1 MTSVKI
7 IGGNGF
13 NEGGAV
19 TFTTPTG
26 VVSQLPNPALD
37 RQNLPR
43 DYNMYG
49 IVEYA
54 VISAGAVTQLIK
66 AGIAGRQIEVI
77 SYAFV
82 CDNSTVVTFKSN
94 TNAISGGFPIATNGG
109 ISSPSGGEDGL
120 MITAVGEALNITN
133 TVGNIAGHITYRII

>member
-66 AGIAGRQIEVI
+66 SGIAGRQIEVL
-77 SYAFV
+77 SYVFV
-82 CDNSTVVTFKSN
+82 CDDVTLVTFKSG
-94 TNAISGGFPIATNGG
+94 TTPISGSLSVAANGG
-109 ISSPSGGEDGL
+109 VSSPANGDGL
-120 MITAVGEALNITN
+120 MLTAVGEDLNITN
-133 TVGNIAGHITYRII
+133 SVGNIAGHITYRII